1 MGFVPCAQQVSRA
14 MCHTA
19 QEVSPSINETPQQ
32 SFGKSNIA
40 SPENESR
47 RKFKKPKFVVS
58 GSYSMTHTGCDRQ
71 K

>member
-58 GSYSMTHTGCDRQ
+58 WSYSMTHTECDRQ